1 MEFFIQTK
9 VGPVEFLKIAVLMAP
24 LFHEDLSVIREYASR
39 DYLQTNG
46 TER

>member
-9 VGPVEFLKIAVLMAP
+9 VGPAEFLKIAVLMAL
-24 LFHEDLSVIREYASR
+24 LFHEDLSVLREYASR
-39 DYLQTNG
+39 DYLQTNR